1 MGGLSF
7 PAMKKLTIACLA
19 LLLSVS
25 ARAETVSR
33 MLLFVADGTKA
44 GEQVVTRHD
53 DGLVTVRFI
62 FKDNGRGPEI
72 EERFRVAPDGTLSE
86 YHSKGTTTFG
96 SLIDEHFTRKGDQAE
111 WRSTSEKGSR
121 TVSGPAQYVPL
132 NSSFA
137 PAALAIAALAA
148 RPDGKLPLL
157 PGGTLTQRT
166 IDKAVATRGG
176 ASQDLQLIVQTG
188 QGLTPSF
195 YWTTTDARP
204 RLFAF
209 VIPGYLGVIDEGWEA
224 NLKALEERQKAA
236 EGTLLRSMATNL
248 RHPLEGLTVI
258 RNARVFDSEKAV
270 VGQPS
275 DVYVLRGVVTAVV
288 PAGSSTDGVTNEIDA
303 GGRVLLP
310 GLFDMHGHI
319 GYWQGGLNLA
329 AGVTTTRDM
338 GNDNA
343 TVQRMIEET
352 AAGQLLGPRIVPAG
366 FLEGES
372 EHAAR
377 GGFVIKDLA
386 GAKKAIDW
394 YVAHGY
400 PQLKIYNSFPKAL
413 VTDTVAYAHERGM
426 RVGGHVPVFM
436 RAQDV
441 VDAGFD
447 ELQHINQ
454 VMLNFLVTPAT
465 DTRTLERFYLPAEK
479 TGALDLDSKPVQDFI
494 ALLAKKQIVV
504 DPTLVTFDFLKQRDG
519 EVPVPFAAIL
529 DHMPPDVQRQFRS
542 GSMKIPDD
550 ATAKRYAA
558 SYAKMVEF
566 VGRLHRAGVPVVAG
580 TDNIPG
586 FTLQSELEL
595 YVQAGMP
602 PARALQIATRDAARY
617 SRATDR
623 GSIAPGKLADLVL
636 IDGDPTKN
644 IADIRKVALVITQG
658 MRIVPSEVHQALGI
672 RPFVGDLAL
681 MKKPAAP

>member
-1 MGGLSF
+1 
-7 PAMKKLTIACLA
+7 MKICKLTVVSL
-19 LLLSVS
+19 LTLLSLS
-25 ARAETVSR
+25 ARADSVSR

-44 GEQVVTRHD
+44 GEQVVTRRD
-53 DGLVTVRFI
+53 DGLVKVRYI

-72 EERFRVAPDGTLSE
+72 EEQFRVAPDGTFTE
-86 YHSKGTTTFG
+86 YRSRGTTTFG
-96 SLIDEHFTRKGDQAE
+96 SAIDERYTRKGDKAE
-111 WRSTSEKGSR
+111 WRSTSEKGNR

-132 NSSFA
+132 NGSLE
-137 PAALAIAALAA
+137 PASLSIAAVAA

-166 IDKAVATRGG
+166 IDTAVATRGDE
-176 ASQDLQLIVQTG
+176 SRKLQLIAQTG

-195 YWTTTDARP
+195 FWATTEARP

-209 VIPGYLGVIDEGWEA
+209 VIPGYLGAIDAGWET
-224 NLKALEERQKAA
+224 NLEQLEARQKAA
-236 EGTLLRSMATNL
+236 EGKLLKEMSAKL
-248 RHPLEGLTVI
+248 RHPLEGLTVV
-258 RNARVFDSEKAV
+258 RNARVFDSEKAT

-275 DVYVLRGVVTAVV
+275 DVYVLRGRITAVV
-288 PAGSSTDGVTNEIDA
+288 PAGSSTKGVTSEIDA
-303 GGRVLLP
+303 GGRVMLP

-329 AGVTTTRDM
+329 AGVTTARDM
-338 GNDNA
+338 GNDNP
-343 TVQRMIEET
+343 TVQRIIEET
-352 AAGQLLGPRIVPAG
+352 AAGQLLGPQIVPAG

-372 EHAAR
+372 PHAAR
-377 GGFVIKDLA
+377 GGFVVKDLQ
-386 GAKKAIDW
+386 GARKAIDW

-400 PQLKIYNSFPKAL
+400 PQLKIYNSFPREL
-413 VTDTVAYAHERGM
+413 VRDTVAYAHERGM
-426 RVGGHVPVFM
+426 RVSGHVPVFM

-454 VMLNFLVTPAT
+454 VILNFLVTPTT

-479 TGALDLDSKPVQDFI
+479 TAALDLDSKPVQDFI

-542 GSMKIPDD
+542 GAMKIPDE
-550 ATAKRYAA
+550 ATARRYGA

-566 VGRLHRAGVPVVAG
+566 VGRLHRAGVPIVAG
-580 TDNIPG
+580 TDHIAG

-595 YVQAGMP
+595 YVQAGMT
-602 PARALQIATRDAARY
+602 PARALQIATWDAARY
-617 SRATDR
+617 ARAADR

-636 IDGDPTKN
+636 IDGDPT
-644 IADIRKVALVITQG
+644 
-658 MRIVPSEVHQALGI
+658 
-672 RPFVGDLAL
+672 
-681 MKKPAAP
+681 